1 MNPIF
6 FVLPI
11 IAILTYTLGLSLKLD
26 DFRLLIKRLLPMFVG
41 LFGQLIL
48 LPVIAFV
55 IAYYSNLP
63 VIFFVGVVL
72 IACCPGGP
80 SSNIFTYV
88 AKGDV
93 ALSVSMTAVSSIVT
107 LFTLPFIMALT
118 VDFALAQGMTDTIL
132 GRVELPV
139 GNLLIQNVV
148 LMLIP
153 ILLGVATK
161 FYFKNAAV
169 KLEKVLSKFAF
180 PALIFLA
187 TIFFVKHYHNIAN
200 HLDKLGLCVL
210 ALVLIAV
217 ATSSLLSTLFKQ
229 SSKIKRTIVIEV
241 AMQNAA
247 QAIAIASSPFVFN
260 NEIMAIPAIIY
271 ALFMNV
277 VLLTYVG
284 FLTVRDKKVVAISDQ

>member
-26 DFRLLIKRLLPMFVG
+26 DFRLLIKRPLPMFVG

-72 IACCPGGP
+72 IACCQGGP

-153 ILLGVATK
+153 ILLGVSTK

>member
-26 DFRLLIKRLLPMFVG
+26 DFRLLIKRPLPMFVG

-63 VIFFVGVVL
+63 VIFFVCVVL

>member
-26 DFRLLIKRLLPMFVG
+26 DFRLLIKRPLPMFVG

-187 TIFFVKHYHNIAN
+187 TIFFVKHYHNISN

-284 FLTVRDKKVVAISDQ
+284 FLTVRDKKVVVIFDQ

>member
-26 DFRLLIKRLLPMFVG
+26 DFRLLIKRPLPMFVG

-153 ILLGVATK
+153 IILGVSTK

>member
-26 DFRLLIKRLLPMFVG
+26 DFRLLIKRPLPMFVG

-217 ATSSLLSTLFKQ
+217 ATSSLLSTFFKQ

-284 FLTVRDKKVVAISDQ
+284 FLTVRDKKVVVISDQ

>member
-26 DFRLLIKRLLPMFVG
+26 DFRLLIKRPLPMFVG

-93 ALSVSMTAVSSIVT
+93 ALSVSMTAVT

-139 GNLLIQNVV
+139 GNPLIQNVV

-153 ILLGVATK
+153 ILLGVSTK

-200 HLDKLGLCVL
+200 HLDKLCLCVL

-284 FLTVRDKKVVAISDQ
+284 FLTVRDKKVVVISDQ

>member
-26 DFRLLIKRLLPMFVG
+26 DFRLLIKRPLPMFVG

-93 ALSVSMTAVSSIVT
+93 ALSVSMTAVCSIVT
-107 LFTLPFIMALT
+107 LCT
-118 VDFALAQGMTDTIL
+118 
-132 GRVELPV
+132 
-139 GNLLIQNVV
+139 
-148 LMLIP
+148 
-153 ILLGVATK
+153 
-161 FYFKNAAV
+161 
-169 KLEKVLSKFAF
+169 
-180 PALIFLA
+180 
-187 TIFFVKHYHNIAN
+187 
-200 HLDKLGLCVL
+200 
-210 ALVLIAV
+210 
-217 ATSSLLSTLFKQ
+217 
-229 SSKIKRTIVIEV
+229 
-241 AMQNAA
+241 
-247 QAIAIASSPFVFN
+247 
-260 NEIMAIPAIIY
+260 
-271 ALFMNV
+271 
-277 VLLTYVG
+277 
-284 FLTVRDKKVVAISDQ
+284 

>member
-11 IAILTYTLGLSLKLD
+11 IAILTYTLGLSLKFD
-26 DFRLLIKRLLPMFVG
+26 DFRLLIKRPLPMFVG

-55 IAYYSNLP
+55 IAYYSNLL

>member
-26 DFRLLIKRLLPMFVG
+26 DFRLLIKRPLPMFVG

-93 ALSVSMTAVSSIVT
+93 ALSVSMTAVSSIVA

>member
-1 MNPIF
+1 MEESASF
-6 FVLPI
+6 
-11 IAILTYTLGLSLKLD
+11 
-26 DFRLLIKRLLPMFVG
+26 
-41 LFGQLIL
+41 
-48 LPVIAFV
+48 
-55 IAYYSNLP
+55 YS
-63 VIFFVGVVL
+63 
-72 IACCPGGP
+72 
-80 SSNIFTYV
+80 T
-88 AKGDV
+88 
-93 ALSVSMTAVSSIVT
+93 
-107 LFTLPFIMALT
+107 
-118 VDFALAQGMTDTIL
+118 
-132 GRVELPV
+132 
-139 GNLLIQNVV
+139 
-148 LMLIP
+148 
-153 ILLGVATK
+153 
-161 FYFKNAAV
+161 
-169 KLEKVLSKFAF
+169 FAF

-284 FLTVRDKKVVAISDQ
+284 FLTVRDKKVVVISDQ

>member
-26 DFRLLIKRLLPMFVG
+26 DFRLLFKRPLPMFVG

-284 FLTVRDKKVVAISDQ
+284 FLTVRDKKVVVISDQ

>member
-26 DFRLLIKRLLPMFVG
+26 DFRLLIKRPLPMFVG

-187 TIFFVKHYHNIAN
+187 TIFFVKHNHNIAN

-284 FLTVRDKKVVAISDQ
+284 FLTVRDKKVVVISDQ

>member
-26 DFRLLIKRLLPMFVG
+26 DFRLLIKRPLPMFVG

-217 ATSSLLSTLFKQ
+217 ATSSLLSTFFKQ

-284 FLTVRDKKVVAISDQ
+284 FLTVRDKKVVVIFDQ

>member
-26 DFRLLIKRLLPMFVG
+26 DFRLLIKRPLPMFVG

-72 IACCPGGP
+72 IACCPAGP

>member
-26 DFRLLIKRLLPMFVG
+26 DFRLLIKRPLPMFVG

-153 ILLGVATK
+153 ILLGVSTK

-169 KLEKVLSKFAF
+169 KLEKVLSKNAF

-187 TIFFVKHYHNIAN
+187 TIFFVKHYHNIAY

-260 NEIMAIPAIIY
+260 YEIMAIPAIIY

-284 FLTVRDKKVVAISDQ
+284 FLTVRDKKVVVISDQ

>member
-26 DFRLLIKRLLPMFVG
+26 DFRLLIKRPLPMFVG

-187 TIFFVKHYHNIAN
+187 TIFFVKHYHHIAN

-284 FLTVRDKKVVAISDQ
+284 FLTVRDKKVVVISDQ

>member
-26 DFRLLIKRLLPMFVG
+26 DFRLLIKRPLPMFVG

-284 FLTVRDKKVVAISDQ
+284 FLTVRDKKVVAIFDQ

>member
-26 DFRLLIKRLLPMFVG
+26 DFRLLIKRPLPMFAG

-284 FLTVRDKKVVAISDQ
+284 FLTVRDKKVVVISDQ

>member
-11 IAILTYTLGLSLKLD
+11 IAILTYSLGLSLKLD
-26 DFRLLIKRLLPMFVG
+26 DFRLLIKRPLPMFVG

-161 FYFKNAAV
+161 FYFKNVAV

-217 ATSSLLSTLFKQ
+217 STSSLLSTLFKQ

-284 FLTVRDKKVVAISDQ
+284 FLTVRDKKVVVISDQ

>member
-26 DFRLLIKRLLPMFVG
+26 DFRLLIKRPLPMFVG

-153 ILLGVATK
+153 ILLGVSTK

-187 TIFFVKHYHNIAN
+187 TIFFVKYYHNIAN

>member
-26 DFRLLIKRLLPMFVG
+26 DFRQLIKRPLPMFVG

-284 FLTVRDKKVVAISDQ
+284 FLTVRDKKVVVISDQ

>member
-26 DFRLLIKRLLPMFVG
+26 DFRLLIKRPLPMFVG

-247 QAIAIASSPFVFN
+247 QAITIASSPFVFN

-284 FLTVRDKKVVAISDQ
+284 FLSVRDKKVVVISDQ

>member
-26 DFRLLIKRLLPMFVG
+26 DFRLLFKRPLPMFVG

>member
-26 DFRLLIKRLLPMFVG
+26 DFRLLIKRPLPMFVG

-284 FLTVRDKKVVAISDQ
+284 FLTVRDKKVVVIFDQ

>member
-26 DFRLLIKRLLPMFVG
+26 DFRLLIKRPLPMFVG

-284 FLTVRDKKVVAISDQ
+284 FLTVRDKKVVVIYDQ